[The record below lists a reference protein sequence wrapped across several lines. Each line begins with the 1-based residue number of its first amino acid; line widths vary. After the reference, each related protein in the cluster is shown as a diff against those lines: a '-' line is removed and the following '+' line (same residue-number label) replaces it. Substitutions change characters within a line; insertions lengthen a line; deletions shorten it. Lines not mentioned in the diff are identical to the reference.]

1 MILEFFRIKD
11 NALIP
16 QRANPS
22 DAGLDVFACLE
33 ENVLVEPNES
43 KLIPIG
49 IKIGVP
55 HGHMLQVMNRS
66 SVAAKRSLIVGAHVI
81 DSGYN
86 GEIFVNLHNIGSVR
100 QSISHGDKI
109 AQIVTIPVMPVRLF
123 ESLDDNLYEEPI
135 MISNRGDG
143 ALGSTDKKGE

>member
-86 GEIFVNLHNIGSVR
+86 GEIFVNLHNIGSVH

-143 ALGSTDKKGE
+143 ALGSTNDRK

>member
-143 ALGSTDKKGE
+143 ALGSTNDRK

>member
-143 ALGSTDKKGE
+143 ALGSTG

>member
-81 DSGYN
+81 DSGYD

-143 ALGSTDKKGE
+143 ALGSTNDRK

>member
-135 MISNRGDG
+135 MISNRGAG
-143 ALGSTDKKGE
+143 ALGSTG

>member
-86 GEIFVNLHNIGSVR
+86 GEIFVNLHNIGSVH

-143 ALGSTDKKGE
+143 ALGSTG